1 MPPMNCTA
9 CSAPVESPPRET
21 FREPLFGRDFD
32 IHVCGRC
39 GVTFSVIPPDFPLR
53 EWYTKA
59 AHLYSEA
66 EWIIHP
72 SPEKDWRFNFFFSKA
87 RELDLQGRLLD
98 IGSGDGR
105 FLVRA
110 GEEGWRG
117 ALSGLEG
124 NPDMARRRK
133 GNYTVEIGEIQ
144 ELVERPGLQPYDVV
158 TIFDVLEHLSEPG
171 RSFGHIVRLIRP
183 GGTLVVTVP
192 NNDRI
197 RFLEREAWDFPPN
210 HNTRW
215 TASALADLAKRNGL
229 EVLEVR
235 VSDFTFQSYSDQ
247 LFYKLFP
254 IALSG
259 VKRLLYGGKAGAEK
273 TLTDLLAEDAGAE
286 GKSLTGVKSRIAD
299 KASRRRIEVMLRD
312 AFKVVMFPFLIP
324 VALAVCLLM
333 PGRKGDCLCLV
344 ARKPATRP

>member
-1 MPPMNCTA
+1 MAPMNCTA
-9 CSAPVESPPRET
+9 CSAPATNTPLET
-21 FREPLFGRDFD
+21 FREPLFGRDFE
-32 IHVCGRC
+32 ILACASC
-39 GVTFSVIPPDFPLR
+39 GVVFSPIPPEFPLR

-72 SPEKDWRFNFFFSKA
+72 SPKNDWRFNFFFKQMHA
-87 RELDLQGRLLD
+87 LGLKGHLLD

-110 GEEGWRG
+110 GEEGWQG

-144 ELVERPGLQPYDVV
+144 DLVERPGLEPYDVV

-171 RSFGHIVRLIRP
+171 RSFSNIVKLIKP
-183 GGTLVVTVP
+183 GGIFVATVP
-192 NNDRI
+192 NMDRI

-210 HNTRW
+210 HVTRW
-215 TASALADLAKRNGL
+215 TAGALARIAKRNGL
-229 EVLEVR
+229 EVLDVR
-235 VSDFTFQSYSDQ
+235 VSDFTFQSFSDQ

-254 IALSG
+254 VAVSG
-259 VKRLLYGGKAGAEK
+259 AKRLLYGSRADGGK
-273 TLTDLLAEDAGAE
+273 TLTDLLAEDAG
-286 GKSLTGVKSRIAD
+286 GVKAGIAD
-299 KASRRRIEVMLRD
+299 KSTRRRIEVVLRD
-312 AFKVVMFPFLIP
+312 VFKVLMFIPLLP
-324 VALAVCLLM
+324 VALYVRLVL
-333 PGRKGDCLCLV
+333 PSRKGDCLCLV
-344 ARKPATRP
+344 ARKPAIRP